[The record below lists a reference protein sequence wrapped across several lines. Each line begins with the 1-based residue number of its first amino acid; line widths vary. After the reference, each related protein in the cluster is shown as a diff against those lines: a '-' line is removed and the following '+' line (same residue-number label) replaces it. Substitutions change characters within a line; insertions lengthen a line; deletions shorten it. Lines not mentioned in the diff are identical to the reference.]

1 MEMDQLILL
10 VAAIHLLYCPYTKVE
25 ESFYLQAMHDV
36 LYHRFNLTE
45 YDHQEFPG
53 VVPRSF
59 IGAIAVAVASSP
71 IVFLASCVGM
81 TKFLAQYIV
90 RATLGTFVI
99 GSLRLFRQTIQSEF
113 GSQFTSWF
121 VAVTITQY
129 HFMYY
134 LSRPLPNIM
143 ALPLV
148 LFALHSWMRKRHA
161 HFIYSSA
168 AAIIIFRAELALF
181 LGIILLMEL
190 TSRSLDPLRLIKLAV
205 PAGLLSLAITVAVD
219 SVLWDR
225 VLWPEGEV
233 LFFNTVLNRS
243 SEWGTSPFLWYF
255 YSAIPRG
262 MACSVVLVP
271 VGIYYDIRV
280 RKLVF
285 PALLFV
291 FLFSFLPHKE
301 LRFIIY
307 VFPLLNVA
315 VASACHRI
323 FQNRGKSSF
332 HSLLALGVC
341 CHLVLNATFSMFL
354 LCIAGVN
361 YPGGT
366 AIAQLHRLARNEAF
380 VNVHIDVLPAQTGVS
395 RFAEIN
401 LNWRYNK
408 TENLESGSDEMM
420 RFTHLLVDAKSKYSP
435 NLKPYSRTHT
445 ILEVVEGFSQIAFNY
460 NNFPPVKI
468 KMKPMIF
475 ILKRIVQ
482 FEDDAHNESATV
494 VSEVLDDDNALVD
507 EGELSEEINVNEDE
521 EGELSEEINVNED
534 EEGELSEEVD
544 REDDGELSEET
555 DAHGDELSEE
565 IDTHGDELSE
575 EIDTHDE
582 LSEEIDAHDEENED
596 EFSEEIGEPV
606 VEDEGELSEE
616 IDAHDI
622 EENEGKEKSYKHK
635 EVLEDLEGSI
645 VTESH
650 KNTAPQKIKDNIRT
664 IIKNFK
670 QNDDEKVD
678 SLLDENKVPGL
689 IIKGHST
696 DQGARIGKPMHKH
709 KTRENIKK
717 LIEQH
722 RNKPHDELQETIE
735 KPVPDN
741 QSLQDHKSDVVH
753 KIPEN
758 YDKGLKM
765 EKVANKKQNLSTS
778 KKEKILGKTKEKPA
792 GRMTDVKF
800 SIPVSEVGNEVEN
813 KTDSRV
819 DFENSNVLHSEN
831 KGSKPKKLFSKTMPQ
846 AASGQPTE
854 VLQTEDSLRV
864 LEMKGIK
871 TESISQNIPTKN
883 KFIELET
890 EDTHIPETLKPGN
903 LVKKTLTKKKQTIS
917 VDEHRE
923 STPQLVTL
931 SDTVVQT
938 SKTAENEAHRNQTVN
953 EDMSVV
959 EVNSLNVK
967 ESRTEELDTKSLRE
981 KTGIR
986 STSSGATEDHKKI
999 ASDEFKFESRDGV
1012 IAKEPIFTGSTV
1024 QVTHAKLVN
1033 TTPKVSIGEQLI
1045 QDEPDDTEL
1054 NPA

>member
-1 MEMDQLILL
+1 M
-10 VAAIHLLYCPYTKVE
+10 C
-25 ESFYLQAMHDV
+25 
-36 LYHRFNLTE
+36 
-45 YDHQEFPG
+45 
-53 VVPRSF
+53 
-59 IGAIAVAVASSP
+59 
-71 IVFLASCVGM
+71 
-81 TKFLAQYIV
+81 
-90 RATLGTFVI
+90 
-99 GSLRLFRQTIQSEF
+99 
-113 GSQFTSWF
+113 
-121 VAVTITQY
+121 
-129 HFMYY
+129 
-134 LSRPLPNIM
+134 
-143 ALPLV
+143 
-148 LFALHSWMRKRHA
+148 
-161 HFIYSSA
+161 
-168 AAIIIFRAELALF
+168 
-181 LGIILLMEL
+181 
-190 TSRSLDPLRLIKLAV
+190 RLIKLAV

-401 LNWRYNK
+401 LNWRYMIG
-408 TENLESGSDEMM
+408 LSG
-420 RFTHLLVDAKSKYSP
+420 
-435 NLKPYSRTHT
+435 
-445 ILEVVEGFSQIAFNY
+445 
-460 NNFPPVKI
+460 
-468 KMKPMIF
+468 
-475 ILKRIVQ
+475 
-482 FEDDAHNESATV
+482 
-494 VSEVLDDDNALVD
+494 
-507 EGELSEEINVNEDE
+507 DE

-555 DAHGDELSEE
+555 DAH
-565 IDTHGDELSE
+565 
-575 EIDTHDE
+575 
-582 LSEEIDAHDEENED
+582 
-596 EFSEEIGEPV
+596 
-606 VEDEGELSEE
+606 GELSEE